1 MTTAQSRNSSPEGGA
16 RRLPEWLKVP
26 WPGGENYLRLRRLL
40 RTAELHTVCEEA
52 RSPNIGDCW
61 ERKSATFMVLGD
73 VCTRACRY
81 CAVAGGKPAP
91 LDLEE
96 PARLA
101 RTVATLGLDYCV
113 ITSVDRDDLPD
124 GGAFIFAECIRQV
137 RRHAPRC
144 RVEVLT
150 PDFAGDEAALRSVLD
165 AGPAVFNH
173 NIETVRRVFRSV
185 RAKGDY
191 DLSLRMLRRAGE
203 LAPSVPAKSGMMVGL
218 GETMDEALETM
229 RDLREAGVSLLTV
242 GQYLRPSPRH
252 VAMDRFYH
260 PREFAALERAGYEM
274 GFAYVASGPLVRS
287 SYHAAEQH
295 AAV

>member
-1 MTTAQSRNSSPEGGA
+1 MITVQPP

-26 WPGGENYLRLRRLL
+26 WPGGESYLQMRRLL

-52 RSPNIGDCW
+52 RCPNIGDCW

-73 VCTRACRY
+73 ICTRACRY
-81 CAVAGGKPAP
+81 CAVTSGKPAA

-101 RTVATLGLDYCV
+101 RTVAGLGLEYCV
-113 ITSVDRDDLPD
+113 ITSVDRDDLAD

-137 RRHAPRC
+137 GRLIPGC
-144 RVEVLT
+144 EVEVLT

-173 NIETVRRVFRSV
+173 NIETVRRVFKSV

-191 DLSLRMLRRAGE
+191 DLSLDVLARARE
-203 LAPSVPAKSGMMVGL
+203 IAPHVPTKSGMMVGL
-218 GETMDEALETM
+218 GETTDEALETM
-229 RDLREAGVSLLTV
+229 RDLRGVGVQLLTI
-242 GQYLRPSPRH
+242 GQYLRPSPQH
-252 VAMDRFYH
+252 VEMDRFYH
-260 PREFAALERAGYEM
+260 PREFAVLEQAGYEM
-274 GFAYVASGPLVRS
+274 GFRHVASGPLVRS
-287 SYHAAEQH
+287 SYHAGEQR
-295 AAV
+295 AAARLEPIR

>member
-1 MTTAQSRNSSPEGGA
+1 MTTVQPS

-26 WPGGENYLRLRRLL
+26 WPGGESYLQMRRLL

-52 RSPNIGDCW
+52 RCPNIGDCW

-81 CAVAGGKPAP
+81 CAVTSGKPAA

-101 RTVATLGLDYCV
+101 RTVASLGLEYCV
-113 ITSVDRDDLPD
+113 ITSVDRDDLAD

-137 RRHAPRC
+137 RRLAPGC
-144 RVEVLT
+144 EVEVLT
-150 PDFAGDEAALRSVLD
+150 PDFAGDEAALRSVLE

-173 NIETVRRVFRSV
+173 NIETVRRVFKSV

-191 DLSLRMLRRAGE
+191 DLSLDVLARARE
-203 LAPSVPAKSGMMVGL
+203 IAPHIPTKSGMMVGL
-218 GETMDEALETM
+218 GETTNEALETM
-229 RDLREAGVSLLTV
+229 RDLRSVGVQLLTI
-242 GQYLRPSPRH
+242 GQYLRPSPQH
-252 VAMDRFYH
+252 IEMDRFYH
-260 PREFAALERAGYEM
+260 PREFAALEQAGYEM
-274 GFAYVASGPLVRS
+274 GFRHVASGPLVRS
-287 SYHAAEQH
+287 SYHAGEQR
-295 AAV
+295 AAAR